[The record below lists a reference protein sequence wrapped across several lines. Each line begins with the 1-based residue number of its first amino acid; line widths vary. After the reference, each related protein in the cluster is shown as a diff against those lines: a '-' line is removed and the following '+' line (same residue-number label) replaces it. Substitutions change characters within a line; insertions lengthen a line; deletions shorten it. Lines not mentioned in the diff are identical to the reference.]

1 MKKIVP
7 FFILSLLILLVAAGF
22 DVLSEENTYEPVF
35 MLRSE
40 LEKNVKLEEPRSIK
54 DAGKIYLKD
63 HLIFINEKYKGIHVI
78 DNSNPET
85 PVNIAFIKV
94 DGCIDIAIKQDV
106 LYADNA
112 VDLIAL
118 KLNEN
123 INSIE
128 VVKRI
133 KDVFPE
139 PVSPDGRSLTW
150 KEQQAVPDNAIL
162 VRWETNN

>member
-1 MKKIVP
+1 MKR
-7 FFILSLLILLVAAGF
+7 ILHFLFLPVLLLVVTGGF
-22 DVLSEENTYEPVF
+22 EVLPYNTYEPVF

-40 LEKNVKLEEPRSIK
+40 MEKNVKLEEPRSIK
-54 DAGKIYLKD
+54 NAGKIYLKD

-78 DNSNPET
+78 DNSVPET

-94 DGCIDIAIKQDV
+94 DGCIDMAISQNV

-118 KLNEN
+118 KLNEGMK
-123 INSIE
+123 SIE

-133 KDVFPE
+133 KNVFPE

-150 KEQQAVPDNAIL
+150 REQQAIPDNAIL
-162 VRWETNN
+162 VRWETK